1 MSVRNLDFL
10 FDPKSVAVIGA
21 SARPSSVG
29 ATVWRNLSDG
39 SFAGPVY
46 AVNPKHSALSGYP
59 VFARVADLP
68 EAPDLAVICTPAA
81 TVPDLV
87 RELAQRGTR
96 AAIILTAGLTDKQK
110 QATQD
115 AARPTLLRLL
125 GPNCIG
131 LLSPH
136 AGLNASFAHIGAQ
149 RGELAFVSQSGAL
162 VTAMLDWAQAQQ
174 IGFSHF
180 VSLGEHMDV
189 DFGDMLDYLATD
201 VHTRAILL
209 YIESI
214 ESPRK
219 FMSAARAAARNKPV
233 IVIKSGRSV
242 QGQKAAASHTGALA
256 GSDDVYNAAIARAGM
271 LRVNTLNELFLA
283 AETLTRCR
291 ADAATTLTI
300 LTNGGGAGVMAAD
313 SAEWIGVQL
322 AQLTPD
328 TVKQLDA
335 ALPANWSHSNPVDI
349 IGDAPTERYAQALQ
363 ILSAA
368 PEAGTILFIQAP
380 TAIVPSTDIA
390 RTLLPIV
397 RPADG
402 PTPKL
407 LSCWLGGP
415 AVQEARD
422 LFKHT
427 GIASFDRE
435 VVGHRR

>member
-10 FDPKSVAVIGA
+10 FAPQSVAVIGA
-21 SARPSSVG
+21 SARPASVG

-46 AVNPKHSALSGYP
+46 AVNPKHSALGGYP
-59 VFARVADLP
+59 VFASVADLP
-68 EAPDLAVICTPAA
+68 EAPDLAVICTPAD
-81 TVPDLV
+81 TVPGLV
-87 RELAQRGTR
+87 RDLAQRGTR

-110 QATQD
+110 QATQE

-256 GSDDVYNAAIARAGM
+256 GSDDVYNAAIARAADM
-271 LRVNTLNELFLA
+271 NLR
-283 AETLTRCR
+283 
-291 ADAATTLTI
+291 
-300 LTNGGGAGVMAAD
+300 GD
-313 SAEWIGVQL
+313 SM
-322 AQLTPD
+322 D
-328 TVKQLDA
+328 
-335 ALPANWSHSNPVDI
+335 SM
-349 IGDAPTERYAQALQ
+349 
-363 ILSAA
+363 
-368 PEAGTILFIQAP
+368 
-380 TAIVPSTDIA
+380 
-390 RTLLPIV
+390 
-397 RPADG
+397 
-402 PTPKL
+402 
-407 LSCWLGGP
+407 
-415 AVQEARD
+415 
-422 LFKHT
+422 
-427 GIASFDRE
+427 
-435 VVGHRR
+435 